1 MLITY
6 ARIKQALQH
15 IIFATSKIHNNVLLY
30 DWIEFLDLNTV
41 QTAILPQLYDVQFNF
56 AQYVQCAFTTF
67 VQSITRFYP
76 KIIHGQRVAWLSQMT
91 SISKVDKL
99 EVTKQY
105 PNLKEQLLH
114 KLEDIAV
121 QVDCTSSCG
130 YCTYWRQAGRYLVAG
145 RLLPH
150 KHRIWAYHTLKTV
163 EDIALQEERRL
174 EENANVLATQV
185 PLQSMSNIR

>member
-99 EVTKQY
+99 EVTKQF
-105 PNLKEQLLH
+105 PNLKRQLLH
-114 KLEDIAV
+114 KLEDIAL
-121 QVDCTSSCG
+121 QVTCSSIFGHCI
-130 YCTYWRQAGRYLVAG
+130 YWRQAGRFCVAG
-145 RLLPH
+145 GKETWGKRQCSCHTGASAVDVKYKIKNLL
-150 KHRIWAYHTLKTV
+150 KLNSGDFY
-163 EDIALQEERRL
+163 
-174 EENANVLATQV
+174 
-185 PLQSMSNIR
+185 